1 MYSINNYKEE
11 SPAIHIIGDVGKARQ
26 PREKLLTDFS
36 VNVLQN
42 RNNGN
47 GMNLELLNSIY
58 RYLTVLDL
66 CKL

>member
-1 MYSINNYKEE
+1 MFGN
-11 SPAIHIIGDVGKARQ
+11 VGKTRQ